1 MKTRLARK
9 RVSGGSSQKRVVG
22 FHKQVTDAFEA
33 PSYTATQAKNEF
45 GHVLD
50 QAIRGATIVIT
61 RHDSPRAVLISKERF
76 DAMRQVPQLKLD
88 ALSHQFDEL
97 LANMQTAEARG
108 AMERAFHATP
118 KQLGRA
124 AVAAARRRV

>member
-9 RVSGGSSQKRVVG
+9 PVSGGSSRKRGAGVQG
-22 FHKQVTDAFEA
+22 TEAFEG
-33 PSYTATQAKNEF
+33 PSYTATEAKNEF

-50 QAIRGATIVIT
+50 QAIRGATVVIT

-76 DAMRQVPQLKLD
+76 DAMRHAPQLKLD

-97 LANMQTAEARG
+97 LANMQTPGARA

-118 KQLGRA
+118 RQLGKA
-124 AVAAARRRV
+124 AVVAARRRA